1 MLKYTFRRILGVIP
15 VLMGV
20 AFLVFTMLHLT
31 PGDPARIIL
40 GEQAD
45 QAAVQQLR
53 EEMGLNDN
61 FFVQFFRYCG
71 NAIKGDLGRSYS
83 TNRPVFI
90 ELMDAFPNT
99 LQLATMSILIAL
111 ILGIPFGI
119 ISSVKQYSFF
129 DNLVTLFAMIGISIP
144 VFWSGLLLILLF
156 AVYLGILP
164 PSGGSGFVSMI
175 LPSVTLAAQS
185 VAVIT
190 RMTRSSML
198 EIVRQDF
205 VRTARSKGAAEKYV
219 IVRHALPNALV
230 PVVTVT
236 GIQFGRL
243 LGGAVL
249 TEIVFSIPGVG
260 RLLVSAIEMR
270 DYPMVQGGVLFIAVA
285 FCLVNLAVDLLYAYL
300 DPRIKSQYK

>member
-1 MLKYTFRRILGVIP
+1 MLKYTLRRIVGVIP
-15 VLMGV
+15 VLLGV
-20 AFLVFTMLHLT
+20 AFLVFAMLHFT

-40 GEQAD
+40 GEQAS
-45 QAAVQQLR
+45 AEAVQDLR
-53 EEMGLNDN
+53 AQMGLNDR

-71 NAIKGDLGRSYS
+71 NAVTGDLGRSYA
-83 TNRPVFI
+83 TNRPVFV
-90 ELMDAFPNT
+90 ELLDAFPYT
-99 LQLATMSILIAL
+99 LQLASMSILIAL
-111 ILGIPFGI
+111 LLGIPFGI

-156 AVYLGILP
+156 AVHLRILP
-164 PSGGSGFVSMI
+164 PSGGSGMISMI
-175 LPSVTLAAQS
+175 LPSITLAAQS
-185 VAVIT
+185 IAVIT

-198 EIVRQDF
+198 EVVRQDF
-205 VRTARSKGAAEKYV
+205 IRTAHSKGATERSV
-219 IVRHALPNALV
+219 IVKHALPNALV
-230 PVVTVT
+230 PVITVT

-285 FCLVNLAVDLLYAYL
+285 FCIVNLGVDLLYAYL

>member
-1 MLKYTFRRILGVIP
+1 MLKYTFKRILGVIP

-20 AFLVFTMLHLT
+20 TFLVFTMLHLT

-40 GEQAD
+40 GEQASLESVQGLRD
-45 QAAVQQLR
+45 Q
-53 EEMGLNDN
+53 MGLNDN
-61 FFVQFFRYCG
+61 FFLQFFRYCG
-71 NAIKGDLGRSYS
+71 NAVTGDLGRSYS
-83 TNRPVFI
+83 TNRPVFS
-90 ELMDAFPNT
+90 ELLSAFPYT
-99 LQLATMSILIAL
+99 LQLATMSIAIAL
-111 ILGIPFGI
+111 LLGIPFGI
-119 ISSVKQYSFF
+119 ISSIRQYSLF
-129 DNLVTLFAMIGISIP
+129 DNIVTSLAMVGISIP

-156 AVYLGILP
+156 SVHLRILP
-164 PSGGSGFVSMI
+164 PSGGSGFISMI
-175 LPSVTLAAQS
+175 MPAATLAAQS

-205 VRTARSKGAAEKYV
+205 VRTARSKGANERHV

-230 PVVTVT
+230 PVITIT

-260 RLLVSAIEMR
+260 RLLVSAIQMR

-285 FCLVNLAVDLLYAYL
+285 FCLVNLGVDLLYAYL